1 MAADVASN
9 ARMTAELPSVDAL
22 WLDALQRA
30 CTRAAHELKG
40 ALNGVSVNL
49 EVVRSRSE
57 RPDSPASAVAKYA
70 ASATDQ
76 LGAVIVMTDALLSLA
91 RPAREPVNVGA
102 VLRRL
107 EVLLASSARADGRA
121 LELRGPIDD
130 IGTTSAIGN
139 AARMVLLASLLAAL
153 EASTDVVC
161 GVETIADG
169 CAVVVQIEC
178 RDGAAVRLDAD
189 VVAVAAEQGIDLR
202 AESSM
207 ISISLPR

>member
-1 MAADVASN
+1 MAPDVASN

-22 WLDALQRA
+22 WLDALQRT

-57 RPDSPASAVAKYA
+57 RPDTPASAVAKYA

-76 LGAVIVMTDALLSLA
+76 LAAVILMTDALLSLA
-91 RPAREPVNVGA
+91 RPVREPVNIGL

-107 EVLLASSARADGRA
+107 EVLLASAARADGRA
-121 LELRGPIDD
+121 LELRGSIDD

-139 AARMVLLASLLAAL
+139 ASRMVLLASLLAAL

-161 GVETIADG
+161 SVETSADD
-169 CAVVVQIEC
+169 CVVVVQIEC

-189 VVAVAAEQGIDLR
+189 VVAVAAEQGIDLH
-202 AESSM
+202 AESST